1 MHLKILFLKMEYFTF
16 SCTGLTNDFRFSNTH
31 ISPSKTHFAMPISLY
46 LKRPL
51 PSILSVFTFTVYSID
66 ICSFTELKR
75 VLSGKQYQNMYMSSE
90 NSRTTLMMKWN
101 LFFFIPQHF
110 FYVSRGCYNFEIFS
124 FKLTC
129 CGFHQKYRLSEY
141 FSWIYYLNFTCC

>member
-101 LFFFIPQHF
+101 LFFQSLWKRRRDILITFPS
-110 FYVSRGCYNFEIFS
+110 YMK
-124 FKLTC
+124 KL
-129 CGFHQKYRLSEY
+129 RSILRS
-141 FSWIYYLNFTCC
+141 

>member
-1 MHLKILFLKMEYFTF
+1 MHLKILFLKMEYFTL

-101 LFFFIPQHF
+101 LFFQILWKRRRDILITFPS
-110 FYVSRGCYNFEIFS
+110 YLK
-124 FKLTC
+124 KL
-129 CGFHQKYRLSEY
+129 RSILRS
-141 FSWIYYLNFTCC
+141 

>member
-51 PSILSVFTFTVYSID
+51 PSILSVLTFTVYSID
-66 ICSFTELKR
+66 IWSFTELKR
-75 VLSGKQYQNMYMSSE
+75 IQISIFRVLSGNNNIKHVHVIRKQSHHSNDEMEFIFLHTSA
-90 NSRTTLMMKWN
+90 
-101 LFFFIPQHF
+101 LFPCI
-110 FYVSRGCYNFEIFS
+110 
-124 FKLTC
+124 K
-129 CGFHQKYRLSEY
+129 RL
-141 FSWIYYLNFTCC
+141 LCL